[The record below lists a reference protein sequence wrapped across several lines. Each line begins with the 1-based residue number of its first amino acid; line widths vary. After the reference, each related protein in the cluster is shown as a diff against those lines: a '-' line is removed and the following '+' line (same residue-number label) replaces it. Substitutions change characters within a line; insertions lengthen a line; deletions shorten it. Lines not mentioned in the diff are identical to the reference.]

1 MQLNALIYQ
10 VFILKI
16 ILQLIFRFKSIDSQN
31 FEDILK
37 EVNILSKLSEVHVV
51 RYYESWIES
60 NSLYIQMELC
70 SHNLKKVIEEKP
82 KCFQRQSSEAM
93 NSIEFYISC
102 QLFKE
107 LLESVGYLHESN
119 PPIIHRDLKPHN
131 ILITEESRNGR
142 FLKLCDFGLAT
153 FDSFTTVS
161 HLVGKGTPKYMA
173 PETLIPS
180 SSTRTRY
187 NTKADIYS
195 LGVIAQELFDI
206 DIYS

>member
-1 MQLNALIYQ
+1 M
-10 VFILKI
+10 KI
-16 ILQLIFRFKSIDSQN
+16 ILQFIFRFKSIDSQN

-37 EVNILSKLSEVHVV
+37 EVKILSKLSEVHVV

-82 KCFQRQSSEAM
+82 KCFERQSSEAM

-153 FDSFTTVS
+153 FDSTTTVS
-161 HLVGKGTPKYMA
+161 HSVGKGTPKYMA
-173 PETLIPS
+173 PEIYQGF
-180 SSTRTRY
+180 Y

-206 DIYS
+206 DINS

>member
-1 MQLNALIYQ
+1 
-10 VFILKI
+10 
-16 ILQLIFRFKSIDSQN
+16 
-31 FEDILK
+31 
-37 EVNILSKLSEVHVV
+37 
-51 RYYESWIES
+51 
-60 NSLYIQMELC
+60 MELC

-153 FDSFTTVS
+153 FDSLTTAS
-161 HLVGKGTPKYMA
+161 HTVGKGTPKYMA
-173 PETLIPS
+173 PEVS
-180 SSTRTRY
+180 NKHGSVY
-187 NTKADIYS
+187 NRKADIYS
-195 LGVIAQELFDI
+195 LGVIAQQLFDI
-206 DIYS
+206 DINS

>member
-1 MQLNALIYQ
+1 M
-10 VFILKI
+10 
-16 ILQLIFRFKSIDSQN
+16 
-31 FEDILK
+31 
-37 EVNILSKLSEVHVV
+37 SEVYVV
-51 RYYESWIES
+51 RYFESWIED
-60 NSLYIQMELC
+60 NRLYIQMELC

-82 KCFQRQSSEAM
+82 KYLRSETSKAM

-119 PPIIHRDLKPHN
+119 PPIIHRDLKPAN

-153 FDSFTTVS
+153 FDSLRTATHS
-161 HLVGKGTPKYMA
+161 IGKGTPKYMA
-173 PETLIPS
+173 LEVSNPS
-180 SSTRTRY
+180 NFGY
-187 NTKADIYS
+187 NRKADIYS

-206 DIYS
+206 DINS

>member
-1 MQLNALIYQ
+1 M
-10 VFILKI
+10 
-16 ILQLIFRFKSIDSQN
+16 QLIFRFKSIDSQN

-37 EVNILSKLSEVHVV
+37 EVKILSKLSEVHVV
-51 RYYESWIES
+51 RYYESWIE
-60 NSLYIQMELC
+60 NNNLNIQMELC
-70 SHNLKKVIEEKP
+70 SHNLNKVIEEKP
-82 KCFQRQSSEAM
+82 KCFERQSSEAM

-153 FDSFTTVS
+153 FDSLTTVQHS
-161 HLVGKGTPKYMA
+161 VGKGTPKYMA
-173 PETLIPS
+173 PEV
-180 SSTRTRY
+180 STPKGLGIGY
-187 NTKADIYS
+187 NRKADIWS
-195 LGVIAQELFDI
+195 LGVIAQEITRKGLDSF
-206 DIYS
+206 

>member
-1 MQLNALIYQ
+1 M
-10 VFILKI
+10 
-16 ILQLIFRFKSIDSQN
+16 QLIFRFKSIDSQN

-37 EVNILSKLSEVHVV
+37 EVKILSKLSEVHVV

-107 LLESVGYLHESN
+107 LLESVQYIHGLK
-119 PPIIHRDLKPHN
+119 PPIIHRDLKPAN
-131 ILITEESRNGR
+131 ILINYVPTNGR
-142 FLKLCDFGLAT
+142 FLKLCDFGSAKEHEFNSMSHTEAVGT
-153 FDSFTTVS
+153 F
-161 HLVGKGTPKYMA
+161 GYCA
-173 PETLIPS
+173 PEVFAGFKGKS
-180 SSTRTRY
+180 VY
-187 NTKADIYS
+187 NIKADVYS
-195 LGVIAQELFDI
+195 LGKIVEKLFELDNDEYVILSI
-206 DIYS
+206 DSNF

>member
-1 MQLNALIYQ
+1 MIMSTVSDKIDIQL
-10 VFILKI
+10 
-16 ILQLIFRFKSIDSQN
+16 IDSQN
-31 FEDILK
+31 LEDILK
-37 EVNILSKLSEVHVV
+37 EVKILSSLSEVHVV
-51 RYYESWIES
+51 RYFESWIE
-60 NSLYIQMELC
+60 NNTLYIQMELC
-70 SHNLKKVIEEKP
+70 SHNLNKVIEEKP
-82 KCFQRQSSEAM
+82 KCFERQSSEAM

-119 PPIIHRDLKPHN
+119 PPIIHRDLKPEN

-153 FDSFTTVS
+153 FDSLTTVS
-161 HLVGKGTPKYMA
+161 HSVGKGTPKYMA
-173 PETLIPS
+173 PEV
-180 SSTRTRY
+180 STPKSLGIRY

-206 DIYS
+206 DINS

>member
-1 MQLNALIYQ
+1 MIQL
-10 VFILKI
+10 
-16 ILQLIFRFKSIDSQN
+16 IDSQN

-37 EVNILSKLSEVHVV
+37 EVKILSSLSEVHVV
-51 RYYESWIES
+51 RYFDSWIE
-60 NSLYIQMELC
+60 NNNLYIQMELC

-153 FDSFTTVS
+153 FDSLTTS
-161 HLVGKGTPKYMA
+161 THTAGLGTPKYKA
-173 PETLIPS
+173 PEVYQGL
-180 SSTRTRY
+180 Y
-187 NTKADIYS
+187 NTKVDIYS
-195 LGVIAQELFDI
+195 LGVIAQQLFDI
-206 DIYS
+206 DINS

>member
-1 MQLNALIYQ
+1 MIQL
-10 VFILKI
+10 
-16 ILQLIFRFKSIDSQN
+16 IDSQN
-31 FEDILK
+31 LEDILK
-37 EVNILSKLSEVHVV
+37 EVKILSSLSEVHVV
-51 RYYESWIES
+51 RYFDSWIE
-60 NSLYIQMELC
+60 NKRLYIQMELC

-82 KCFQRQSSEAM
+82 KVFERLSSEAM

-153 FDSFTTVS
+153 FDSLTTVS
-161 HLVGKGTPKYMA
+161 HSVGKGTPKYMA
-173 PETLIPS
+173 PEVIYSKLS
-180 SSTRTRY
+180 RTGY

-206 DIYS
+206 DINS

>member
-1 MQLNALIYQ
+1 MIQL
-10 VFILKI
+10 
-16 ILQLIFRFKSIDSQN
+16 IDSQN
-31 FEDILK
+31 LEDILK
-37 EVNILSKLSEVHVV
+37 EVKILSSLSEVHVV
-51 RYYESWIES
+51 RYFDSWIE
-60 NSLYIQMELC
+60 NNNLYIQMELC

-82 KCFQRQSSEAM
+82 KCFERQSSEAM

-153 FDSFTTVS
+153 FDSLRTAPHT
-161 HLVGKGTPKYMA
+161 VGKGTPKYMA
-173 PETLIPS
+173 PEVSNTHGYG
-180 SSTRTRY
+180 Y

-195 LGVIAQELFDI
+195 LGTIAQELFDV
-206 DIYS
+206 DINS